1 MYRFR
6 VIPSLLLKDRGLVK
20 TVKFNKPKYIGDPIN
35 AIKIFNDK
43 EADELMFLDIQASKL
58 RREPDYDLIAEI
70 TGECFMPLSYGGGIR
85 NIEQI
90 RKLLFMGVEKVVL
103 NSYAFEN
110 PSFIKQA
117 TDVFGSST
125 IVVSIDVKKDWL
137 GRTYVYSYNGEK
149 KTAYNPVE
157 AALLM
162 EKMGAGE
169 IVVNS
174 IDRDGTMEGYDITL
188 IKSIADAVGVPVI
201 ALGGASKISDF
212 SDVIYLGNASAAAA
226 GSMFVF
232 HGNHQAVLITY
243 PTSKELEDIFEKEK

>member
-6 VIPSLLLKDRGLVK
+6 VIPSLLLKDGGLVK
-20 TVKFNKPKYIGDPIN
+20 TVKFNKPKYIGDPLN

-43 EADELMFLDIQASKL
+43 EADELMFLDIQASRL
-58 RREPDYDLIAEI
+58 QRDPNYDLIAEI

-137 GRTYVYSYNGEK
+137 GRTCVYSYSGEK
-149 KTAYNPVE
+149 KTPYNPVE

-162 EKMGAGE
+162 EKMGVGE

-174 IDRDGTMEGYDITL
+174 IDQDGTMGGYDVALT
-188 IKSIADAVGVPVI
+188 KSIADAVGVPVI

-212 SDVIYLGNASAAAA
+212 SDVIYNGNASAAAA

-232 HGNHQAVLITY
+232 HGNHRAVLITY
-243 PTSKELEDIFEKEK
+243 PTSKELEDIFEKNK